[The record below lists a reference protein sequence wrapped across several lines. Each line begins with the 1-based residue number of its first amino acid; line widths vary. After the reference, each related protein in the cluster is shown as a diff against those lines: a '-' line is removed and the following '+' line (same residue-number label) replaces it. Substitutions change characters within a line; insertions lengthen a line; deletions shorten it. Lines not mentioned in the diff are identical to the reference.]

1 MSKYPEHNKLKNLP
15 EESQAI
21 YKFLDYLEENN
32 IFLAKYD
39 LEISPSE
46 AFTDDVVRF
55 QEPDNVALEFYGI
68 DLVKLG
74 EENVRMLKELQ
85 DKQNKRWKQEG
96 NKKD

>member
-55 QEPDNVALEFYGI
+55 QEPDNIVLKFYGI
-68 DLVKLG
+68 DLAKLG
-74 EENVRMLKELQ
+74 EESTAMLKLLQ
-85 DKQNKRWKQEG
+85 EKQNKRWAQEG
-96 NKKD
+96 LV